1 MRIMGCPF
9 RSISSI
15 KILTRK
21 TALQRCFSHYSVSLW
36 SRQSKD
42 KSQKMFTWIR
52 SSISHHTK
60 LSSLSKGCR
69 KFLTTEAS
77 AVAATAE
84 ISPQA
89 TKITGYWLLGC
100 AGLVVGSVVL
110 GGVTRLTES
119 GLSMVDWHLI
129 KGMKPPRTQEE
140 WEKEFEKYQKYP
152 EYKYSNQDISLTQ
165 FKWIWYMEYAHRMWG
180 RMVGAVFYLPAAYFW
195 YKGWFNRG
203 MKIRVGVFGALI
215 MCQGLL
221 GWYMVKSGLD
231 EELISKTEIPRVS
244 PYRLA
249 AHLSLAFLLYAG
261 LIWCGLSQ
269 FIPRARYTLTPQ
281 LRRFRMFAHTCKGFV
296 GLTAFSGAFV
306 AGLDAGLVY
315 NSFPKMA
322 DRWIPTD
329 LFALEPKWKNFFEN
343 PTTTQFV
350 HRILGT
356 TTVSSIAILF
366 LLARPLTLPGRA
378 NIALNCLLGMSA
390 LQVSLGIATLL
401 YYVPTHLAASHQA
414 GALSLLTIAV
424 WLTNELRKP
433 LVPK

>member
-1 MRIMGCPF
+1 MVI
-9 RSISSI
+9 
-15 KILTRK
+15 
-21 TALQRCFSHYSVSLW
+21 
-36 SRQSKD
+36 
-42 KSQKMFTWIR
+42 
-52 SSISHHTK
+52 
-60 LSSLSKGCR
+60 
-69 KFLTTEAS
+69 
-77 AVAATAE
+77 
-84 ISPQA
+84 
-89 TKITGYWLLGC
+89 
-100 AGLVVGSVVL
+100 GSVVL
-110 GGVTRLTES
+110 GAITRLTES

-140 WEKEFEKYQKYP
+140 WEKEFARYQNYP
-152 EYKYSNQDISLTQ
+152 EYKYANQGITLSE
-165 FKWIWYMEYAHRMWG
+165 FKRIWYMEYAHRMWG

-195 YKGWFNRG
+195 YKGYFNKG
-203 MKIRVGVFGALI
+203 LKIRVGVFGALI

-231 EELISKTEIPRVS
+231 EEKISKTEIPRVS
-244 PYRLA
+244 QYRLA

-261 LIWCGLSQ
+261 LVWCALCQ
-269 FIPRARYTLTPQ
+269 FIPRPKYVMTPQ
-281 LRRFRMFAHTCKGFV
+281 LRKIRMFAHTCKGFI
-296 GLTAFSGAFV
+296 GFTAVSGAFV

-322 DRWIPTD
+322 DQWIPTD

-378 NIALNCLLGMSA
+378 HMALNCLLGLSVA
-390 LQVSLGIATLL
+390 QVSLGIATLL

-414 GALSLLTIAV
+414 GALSLLTAGV

>member
-1 MRIMGCPF
+1 MLRLGCTF
-9 RSISSI
+9 
-15 KILTRK
+15 
-21 TALQRCFSHYSVSLW
+21 
-36 SRQSKD
+36 
-42 KSQKMFTWIR
+42 KS
-52 SSISHHTK
+52 
-60 LSSLSKGCR
+60 LSSLNALTRQSIPVRLCKFSRGCR
-69 KFLTTEAS
+69 KLLTTEAS
-77 AVAATAE
+77 TATVTATAE
-84 ISPQA
+84 ISPRA
-89 TKITGYWLLGC
+89 TKITGFWLLGC
-100 AGLVVGSVVL
+100 AGMAVGSVVL

-129 KGMKPPRTQEE
+129 KGMKPPTTQEE
-140 WEKEFEKYQKYP
+140 WEKEFENYQKFP
-152 EYKYSNQDISLTQ
+152 EYKYTNQGISLTQ

-180 RMVGAVFYLPAAYFW
+180 RLVGVAFYLPAGYFW
-195 YKGWFNRG
+195 YKGWFNKG
-203 MKIRVGVFGALI
+203 LKMRVVVFGALLLS
-215 MCQGLL
+215 QGLM

-244 PYRLA
+244 QYRLA
-249 AHLSLAFLLYAG
+249 AHLSLAFLLYSG
-261 LIWCGLSQ
+261 LVWSGLSQ
-269 FIPRARYTLTPQ
+269 FIPRPRYVMTSQ
-281 LRRFRMFAHTCKGFV
+281 LRQFRRFAHTCKGFV
-296 GLTAFSGAFV
+296 GLTAVSGAFV

-322 DRWIPTD
+322 DRWIPSD

-366 LLARPLTLPGRA
+366 LLARPLKLPGRA

-390 LQVSLGIATLL
+390 AQVTLGISTLL
-401 YYVPTHLAASHQA
+401 LYVPTHLAALHQA
-414 GALSLLTIAV
+414 GAVSLLTIAL